1 MIGALPI
8 NKSTLI
14 NNAGNTTT
22 IIGSSGSGGGV
33 LAQATDRPLGNSNG
47 VGADNRP
54 QTLSSLSRCACSA
67 IIFTCVY
74 DADSLRLRIRA
85 RWSSAFL
92 SFAALRA
99 FSARYFS
106 SSNNGF

>member
-47 VGADNRP
+47 VFRG
-54 QTLSSLSRCACSA
+54 
-67 IIFTCVY
+67 
-74 DADSLRLRIRA
+74 
-85 RWSSAFL
+85 
-92 SFAALRA
+92 
-99 FSARYFS
+99 
-106 SSNNGF
+106 